1 MPAAK
6 KHSSTR
12 ARANRSSTAAT
23 LVDVPNDCETPL
35 LEPVDHDWHPM
46 VLKWWDAIWAAPMS
60 GEYHDSDVHQLFL
73 LAMVYD
79 DFYNCEPGTV
89 RRAQLAAEIRQQRA
103 AFGMTPYDR
112 RRLEWTIETAES
124 AKDRGRERRGR
135 QMRTPMGKDPRD
147 LLRSTS

>member
-6 KHSSTR
+6 KHSTAR
-12 ARANRSSTAAT
+12 ARANRAATAAT

-46 VLKWWDAIWAAPMS
+46 VLKWWEAIWRSPMS
-60 GEYHDSDVHQLFL
+60 GEYHESDIHQLFL

-89 RRAQLAAEIRQQRA
+89 RRAQLAAEIRQSRA
-103 AFGMTPYDR
+103 SFGMTPYDR
-112 RRLEWTIETAES
+112 RRLEWTVANAETAT
-124 AKDRGRERRGR
+124 DRNKERRGR
-135 QMRTPMGKDPRD
+135 QMRAPMGADPRAG
-147 LLRSTS
+147 LRSAT